1 MARRLSV
8 LEDSHFLV
16 RYVCDDN
23 LQVLSRVFFK
33 TQSDLNI
40 QCGNEYDVEWGRP
53 KEVDRAVVLHAGCEQ
68 DMRAKLREMEDTEC
82 LPASPWSSTSLPPSP
97 RSPTPPPFQEPK
109 RRKKEKSLAKPEKP
123 RATVLAVGQPPAVQP
138 AVPEPEPAD
147 PPTCQTDEAPSTSA
161 DPPICEPRTPSTPVQ
176 GTTPVRFRP
185 YHNSTAEEGTG
196 SSFQLA
202 LMREM
207 VEMRQAIDTLTK
219 KLDAANRRIA
229 SYEATQKTVL
239 LNTNVLIDFARNIRS
254 KRQDPIAP
262 VAVSTTFSLDD
273 IPEEYAIGDE
283 ELRQIVRDSR
293 YIKT

>member
-1 MARRLSV
+1 
-8 LEDSHFLV
+8 
-16 RYVCDDN
+16 
-23 LQVLSRVFFK
+23 
-33 TQSDLNI
+33 
-40 QCGNEYDVEWGRP
+40 
-53 KEVDRAVVLHAGCEQ
+53 
-68 DMRAKLREMEDTEC
+68 MRAKLREMEDTEC